1 MKVNVKH
8 VVEIAGGVFAGVLA
22 HEMLNKAGKLVA
34 KGIGKIQKKG
44 SKEAQALP
52 FIFFRMRNSSYYGKN
67 YIGSEL
73 KWTK

>member
-44 SKEAQALP
+44 SKEA
-52 FIFFRMRNSSYYGKN
+52 
-67 YIGSEL
+67 
-73 KWTK
+73 